1 MAKSDFYDL
10 LSVGRDAGEA
20 EIKKSYRKL
29 AMQYHPDRNPGD
41 AGAEKKFKEV
51 SEAYEVLKDKDKRA
65 AYDRFG
71 HAAFDGAATGHASGF
86 DFAGGFSDIFDD
98 LFGEFTGARRGRT
111 SAQRGA
117 DLRYNLQISLEDAF
131 NGKQASVK
139 VPGTVTCNSCAGTGA
154 KPGTS
159 PKTCASCGGH
169 GKIRSQQGFFTV
181 ERTCPTC
188 NGIGRVIADP
198 CRDCSGGGRVR
209 KQKTLS
215 VTIPP
220 GVEDGTRIRLAGEGE
235 AGSRGGPAGD
245 LYIFLSVKPHRLFRR
260 DGSNILCQVPI
271 SMVTATLGG
280 SIEVP
285 TVAGM
290 RARIN
295 IPAGTQTGK
304 QFRLR
309 GKGMPVLHGSSVG
322 DMLIQ
327 TVVETPVNL
336 SRKQKDMLREFQDSG
351 GGNTSPRSESFF
363 AKVKE
368 IWEDLKD

>member
-10 LSVGRDAGEA
+10 LNVGRDAGEA

-41 AGAEKKFKEV
+41 AGAEKKFKAV
-51 SEAYEVLKDKDKRA
+51 SEAYDVLKDKDKRA

-71 HAAFDGAATGHASGF
+71 HAAFDGAAVGHASGF

-98 LFGEFTGARRGRT
+98 LFGEFTGVRRGRT

-131 NGKQASVK
+131 KGKQASVK
-139 VPGTVTCNSCAGTGA
+139 VPGTVTCKACSGTGA
-154 KPGTS
+154 KAGTS

-198 CRDCSGGGRVR
+198 CRECSGGGRVR
-209 KQKTLS
+209 KQKTLA
-215 VTIPP
+215 VTIPA

-235 AGSRGGPAGD
+235 TGTRGGPAGD
-245 LYIFLSVKPHRLFRR
+245 LYIFLSVKPNRLFRR

-309 GKGMPVLHGSSVG
+309 GKGMPVLHGSGVG
-322 DMLIQ
+322 DMLVQ

-336 SRKQKDMLREFQDSG
+336 SKKQKEMLREFQDSG

-363 AKVKE
+363 AKVKD

>member
-10 LSVGRDAGEA
+10 LNVGRDSGEA

-71 HAAFDGAATGHASGF
+71 HAAFDGAAAGHASGF

-111 SAQRGA
+111 AAQRGA

-131 NGKQASVK
+131 KGKQASVK
-139 VPGTVTCNSCAGTGA
+139 VPGTVACKSCSGTGA

-198 CRDCSGGGRVR
+198 CRDCSGSGRVR
-209 KQKTLS
+209 KQKTLA
-215 VTIPP
+215 VTIPA

-235 AGSRGGPAGD
+235 AGTRGGPAGD
-245 LYIFLSVKPHRLFRR
+245 LYIFLSVKPHRLFQR
-260 DGSNILCQVPI
+260 DGSNILCRVPI

-290 RARIN
+290 RARIT
-295 IPAGTQTGK
+295 IPAGTQSGK

-309 GKGMPVLHGSSVG
+309 GKGMPVLHGSGVG
-322 DMLIQ
+322 DMLVQ

-336 SRKQKDMLREFQDSG
+336 SRKQKEMLREFLDSG

>member
-1 MAKSDFYDL
+1 MAKSDYYDL
-10 LSVGRDAGEA
+10 LNVGRDSGEA

-71 HAAFDGAATGHASGF
+71 HAAFDGAAGAQASGF

-131 NGKQASVK
+131 RGKQASVK
-139 VPGTVTCNSCAGTGA
+139 VPGTVACKGCSGTGA

-188 NGIGRVIADP
+188 NGVGRVIADP
-198 CRDCSGGGRVR
+198 CRDCSGSGRVR
-209 KQKTLS
+209 KQKTLA
-215 VTIPP
+215 VTIPS

-235 AGSRGGPAGD
+235 AGTRGGPAGD
-245 LYIFLSVKPHRLFRR
+245 LYIFLSLKPHRLFQR
-260 DGSNILCQVPI
+260 DGSNILCRVPI

-322 DMLIQ
+322 DMLVQ

-336 SRKQKDMLREFQDSG
+336 SKKQKDMLREFQDSG

-363 AKVKE
+363 AKVRE